1 LGFGQAG
8 FDDRA
13 DAQELAQRP
22 GLERAAARC
31 VRRVG
36 IGNLG
41 DVAGFAVLTVFGVLT
56 GSAIYSNS
64 SNIGLVDG
72 GIERSAKMGF
82 TMFEFAHAIA
92 I

>member
-1 LGFGQAG
+1 MIAPTRRSSPSDQAWNGQPRG
-8 FDDRA
+8 VCG
-13 DAQELAQRP
+13 ESP
-22 GLERAAARC
+22 AAISEIA
-31 VRRVG
+31 
-36 IGNLG
+36 
-41 DVAGFAVLTVFGVLT
+41 AGFAVLAVFGVLT